1 LAVEELLKE
10 VVEGQRVVVVQ
21 RMVEVEVL
29 EI

>member
-10 VVEGQRVVVVQ
+10 VVEGQPAVAVQ